1 MQLYLSF
8 DRLFINMKV
17 YLLLLCFAISISHG
31 EGNPFLDGYYQRDNP
46 FLDGYVQDTNPFL
59 DGYIQDTNPFM
70 DGYVQDKSVFG
81 FE

>member
-1 MQLYLSF
+1 MKYILLIYLFASSF
-8 DRLFINMKV
+8 LF
-17 YLLLLCFAISISHG
+17 A

-59 DGYIQDTNPFM
+59 DGYIQRDNPFL

-81 FE
+81 FDEWKNLMHSV